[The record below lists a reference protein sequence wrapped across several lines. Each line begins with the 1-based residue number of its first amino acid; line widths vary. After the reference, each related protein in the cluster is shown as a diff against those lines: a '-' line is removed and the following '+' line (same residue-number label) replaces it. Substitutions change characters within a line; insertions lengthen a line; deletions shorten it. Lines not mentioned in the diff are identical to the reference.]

1 MDILVNKHNEISRLT
16 TFDIDP
22 VYMERLAGTG
32 RVVADPVIASQEANA
47 ERRV

>member
-32 RVVADPVIASQEANA
+32 RVADPVIASQEANA
-47 ERRV
+47 ERRD